1 VFAQLKTITLDA
13 YDRIVGLVLEES
25 SSTAASPRLP
35 AAASALDPRRSID
48 ARKSFESR
56 TATSAAKATST
67 RSPLVPLL

>member
-48 ARKSFESR
+48 ASKSFESR
-56 TATSAAKATST
+56 TATST